1 MDEIRLFSFKNRQ
14 HMGIIWSILKVSIFI
29 GLLTPILRQSYKLIF
44 IMALK
49 PIVWIGFLAA
59 LNFLFFFIAS
69 IIQDSF
75 NVVWWS
81 SALSFFNLLSL
92 NTQKENNGE
101 IKKTTDDMYEIIG
114 INKGRLK
121 FRLGLYAY
129 IVGGLLG
136 WVIVYGEICT
146 F

>member
-1 MDEIRLFSFKNRQ
+1 
-14 HMGIIWSILKVSIFI
+14 MGIIWSILKVSIFI